1 MVIVRNLR
9 KSFTEALTGLA
20 LVAQLPPSFYA
31 GELPAATNS
40 AVFSH
45 SYAALP
51 TDATCAVTFIDTSG
65 KPNTLSVQGL
75 DAKGNKIGTFTADIS
90 AGKVQNYS
98 LNESFS
104 SDLAAITAQSPEQT
118 VSKLTCE
125 KTVNTLL
132 PDWMKKFGYQESNAK
147 STSRFIIPS
156 DEFLNGKQYSFPM
169 IAGWQHQ
176 FHVGYLGTQDAAM
189 LTLGTEKN
197 PKATRNRIGQ
207 NESQTLSL
215 ESAVGANTIG
225 TIGQVSI
232 QQPNTGLTAFETI
245 SSSTITTALT
255 PANSALNLYFPH
267 FFKNDPYWTSA
278 YSFQNNGTDEA
289 IVFLEGYANNHCCP
303 RR

>member
-1 MVIVRNLR
+1 M
-9 KSFTEALTGLA
+9 
-20 LVAQLPPSFYA
+20 
-31 GELPAATNS
+31 
-40 AVFSH
+40 
-45 SYAALP
+45 
-51 TDATCAVTFIDTSG
+51 
-65 KPNTLSVQGL
+65 PNTLSVQGL

-132 PDWMKKFGYQESNAK
+132 PDWMKTFGYQESNAK

-156 DEFLNGKQYSFPM
+156 DEFLNGKQYSFPT

-197 PKATRNRIGQ
+197 H
-207 NESQTLSL
+207 SC
-215 ESAVGANTIG
+215 
-225 TIGQVSI
+225 
-232 QQPNTGLTAFETI
+232 PN
-245 SSSTITTALT
+245 
-255 PANSALNLYFPH
+255 
-267 FFKNDPYWTSA
+267 
-278 YSFQNNGTDEA
+278 
-289 IVFLEGYANNHCCP
+289 
-303 RR
+303 